1 MPPKDLSGFFLILLW
16 IPPQDQIHKPWHLQW
31 RCGKKAGWDVEEHQ
45 WQWKAAYVT
54 KAAKLKEKDEKGVS
68 DWQSK
73 GKFEGAK
80 GSAKVARKKV
90 EEAEEEEEEEEE
102 GEEEKKKKLCL
113 LVNTLE

>member
-1 MPPKDLSGFFLILLW
+1 MAKKLGEMWKNLS
-16 IPPQDQIHKPWHLQW
+16 DS
-31 RCGKKAGWDVEEHQ
+31 E
-45 WQWKAAYVT
+45 AAYVT

-102 GEEEKKKKLCL
+102 GEEED
-113 LVNTLE
+113 E